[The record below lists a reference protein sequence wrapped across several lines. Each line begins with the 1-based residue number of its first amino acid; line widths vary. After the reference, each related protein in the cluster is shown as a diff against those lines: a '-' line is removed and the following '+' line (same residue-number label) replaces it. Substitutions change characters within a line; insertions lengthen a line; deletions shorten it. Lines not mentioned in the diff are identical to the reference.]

1 MDLTDLL
8 TFRAVVECGGITRAA
23 ARLNRVQSNVTARIK
38 SLEEDLG
45 VQLFARQGRGVVL
58 APAGQVLLGY
68 AERLLDLADE
78 ARAAVRG
85 GDLSGLLRLGAMES
99 TAAVRLPGPL
109 AAFHRRYPGIT
120 LDLKT
125 ESTQPL
131 IAQVL
136 RGDLDAALVAEPVE
150 DPRLESRAIYDEDLL
165 ILRPLGSEVRPG
177 AAVTLLTFRPG
188 CSYRRRLE
196 DWVCRAGMAADRIVE
211 INSHQVILGCVAAGM
226 GITLAPASLL
236 AGYEGRDRLA
246 AEPLRPDGRVRTL
259 LIWRKGA
266 PAARIE
272 ALAESLTGKEAP
284 PIPAAPAG

>member
-1 MDLTDLL
+1 MDLADLL

-23 ARLNRVQSNVTARIK
+23 ARLHRVQSNVTARIK
-38 SLEEDLG
+38 NLEEDLG
-45 VQLFARQGRGVVL
+45 AQLFARQGRGVVL

-109 AAFHRRYPGIT
+109 AEFHRRYPGIT

-125 ESTQPL
+125 DSTQPL

-165 ILRPLGSEVRPG
+165 ILRPAASEVRPG
-177 AAVTLLTFRPG
+177 MAVTLLTFRPG

-236 AGYEGRDRLA
+236 AGYEGRARLA
-246 AEPLRPDGRVRTL
+246 ALPLGPEGRVRTL

-272 ALAESLTGKEAP
+272 ALAQSLAAA
-284 PIPAAPAG
+284 IPDATAG